1 MRKTDA
7 RRLDHKTQEELR
19 IRGVKAVQSG
29 QSPEEVAVALGV
41 QRSTIYNWL
50 SRYATGGLKNL
61 KRRGRRAGRPSIVQG
76 RHLKWIYNMVKKD
89 PEQLKFPFAL
99 WTKKRILQAIKE
111 KYGISLSITSTGR
124 LLHKLGFTC
133 QKPIKKAYEQSP
145 SLVKKWLKTEYLR
158 IKRLAKKEGAR
169 IYFGDEAGIRSDYHS
184 GRTWSPR
191 GETPEVKK
199 TGKRFRLNM
208 ISAISSG
215 GEMRFMTEEGR
226 LNGKVF
232 ILFLRRLILDVKG
245 PVYLIVDGHPMH
257 KSKKVKEFV
266 ESTEGIL
273 KLFYLPPYS
282 PDLNPDEL
290 VWNHLKYHCIG
301 KLFIRTRDELQEKVL
316 SYLKSL
322 QQKPEI
328 IRSFFRKPSLRYA
341 A

>member
-1 MRKTDA
+1 M
-7 RRLDHKTQEELR
+7 
-19 IRGVKAVQSG
+19 
-29 QSPEEVAVALGV
+29 
-41 QRSTIYNWL
+41 
-50 SRYATGGLKNL
+50 
-61 KRRGRRAGRPSIVQG
+61 
-76 RHLKWIYNMVKKD
+76 
-89 PEQLKFPFAL
+89 
-99 WTKKRILQAIKE
+99 
-111 KYGISLSITSTGR
+111 
-124 LLHKLGFTC
+124 LHKLGFTC

-158 IKRLAKKEGAR
+158 IKRLAEKEGAR

-184 GRTWSPR
+184 GTTWSPR

-215 GEMRFMTEEGR
+215 GEMRFMTVEGR

-266 ESTEGIL
+266 ESTEGVL

-301 KLFIRTRDELQEKVL
+301 KLFIRTRDELQERVL

-322 QQKPEI
+322 QKKPEI
-328 IRSFFRKPSLRYA
+328 IRSFFKKPSLRYA